1 MRNKKGFSFDEEK
14 DAKEIIATGFPG
26 RTIDYSAMYTVAKYL
41 RHAKHLG
48 AIRLEKEL
56 IEFCKAQ
63 DINFNPITDAESIKK
78 WVSSAMNYDLRKIDN
93 VAISKNE
100 IDFLKTIESSKDRK
114 LLFMMLVLSKALK
127 HRGTRHKK
135 TDFKVS
141 DNYYIHYNNFS
152 DIIRLS
158 GLKNISEVDLADIL
172 WKYKEHLTFYHAEKE
187 LIRIDFVDKQFGE
200 GIAIDDMDKILE
212 FYDSLFGKNRPIIQ
226 CADCGKEII
235 KSNNKQI
242 YCKECAKKHIL
253 EQKREWIKNARMDV
267 DK

>member
-1 MRNKKGFSFDEEK
+1 MRNKKGFSFDEER
-14 DAKEIIATGFPG
+14 DAKEIIANGFPG

-48 AIRLEKEL
+48 AVRLEREL
-56 IEFCKAQ
+56 IEFCKVQ
-63 DINFNPITDAESIKK
+63 DANFNPIIDSESIKK
-78 WVSSAMNYDLRKIDN
+78 WVTSAMNYDLRKISN
-93 VAISKNE
+93 IAVSKNE
-100 IDFLKTIESSKDRK
+100 IDFLKTIENPRDRK

-141 DNYYIHYNNFS
+141 DNYYIHYNNFP

-158 GLKNISEVDLADIL
+158 GLKNISEVDLADIF

-187 LIRIDFVDKQFGE
+187 LIRVDFADKQFDE

-212 FYDSLFGKNRPIIQ
+212 FYDSLFGKNRPVIQ

-235 KSNNKQI
+235 KNNNKQI

-253 EQKREWIKNARMDV
+253 KQKREWIKNARMDV